1 MEPRSCP
8 ISSPESTVT
17 VTSTS
22 PAASRSATFQ
32 PKRRLAIDARTAGC
46 EWTGAMDYDD
56 TGWLLMQA
64 AQKAVVSG
72 DDCGC

>member
-1 MEPRSCP
+1 MTRNLTRARPSRP
-8 ISSPESTVT
+8 QR
-17 VTSTS
+17 
-22 PAASRSATFQ
+22 AASRSATFQ
-32 PKRRLAIDARTAGC
+32 TKRSLSIDARTAGR

-56 TGWLLMQA
+56 NGWLKIQA

>member
-1 MEPRSCP
+1 MTRNLTRARPSRP
-8 ISSPESTVT
+8 QR
-17 VTSTS
+17 
-22 PAASRSATFQ
+22 AASRSATFQ